1 MSAASLR
8 PEPLAD
14 LELDL
19 ATPADDAGLRR
30 LLRENPMPGNIELAF
45 EREPSAFLAASVE
58 GDPHHIIVA
67 REARSGRVVGMGSR
81 AVREVFVNGA
91 PCRVGYLSQL
101 RLERGH
107 RGRRQLLAGGYALL
121 RALRA
126 ADEAPFD
133 LTSIVADNRAA
144 LRLLSA
150 GLPGLPAYRAL
161 ATFVTLVMAVKRR
174 RSTTS
179 ASLRLERGSRARMED
194 VAACLE
200 LNRRRSQF
208 GPRFSAA
215 DLLSPERSRGLRP
228 EDFQL
233 AVRQGRVVGCLAVW
247 NQAAFKQVV
256 VRGYARSLGYVRPW
270 LNAAAPFIG
279 VPRLPALGEALPHAF
294 VSHVAVDDDDAAVY
308 QALLDGAHADA
319 REGGFS
325 HLLVGFVEGHPFL
338 RLTAHRYSARRYSS
352 ILHAVYWTDGL
363 PGVPKPNGL
372 PGVAKADGNAA
383 LDRLDGRLPH
393 AEVALL

>member
-1 MSAASLR
+1 MSAAPLR
-8 PEPLAD
+8 PEPAAD
-14 LELDL
+14 LELDI

-30 LLRENPMPGNIELAF
+30 LLRENPMPGTIELAL
-45 EREPSAFLAASVE
+45 EREPSVFLAAGVE
-58 GDPHHIIVA
+58 GDPHHLIVA
-67 REARSGRVVGMGSR
+67 RESRTGRVVGMGSR
-81 AVREVFVNGA
+81 AVRDVFLNGV
-91 PCRVGYLSQL
+91 PSRIGYLSQL

-107 RGRRQLLAGGYALL
+107 RGRRQLLAAGYALL
-121 RALRA
+121 RSLRA

-174 RSTTS
+174 RSS
-179 ASLRLERGSRARMED
+179 SSVSLKLERGSRARMED

-200 LNRRRSQF
+200 RNRRRSQF
-208 GPRFSAA
+208 GPRFSAS

-233 AVRQGRVVGCLAVW
+233 ALCEGRMLGCLAVW

-256 VRGYARSLGYVRPW
+256 VRGYAASLASVRPW
-270 LNAAAPFIG
+270 LNVAAPFIG
-279 VPRLPALGEALPHAF
+279 MPRLPALGEALPLAF
-294 VSHVAVDDDDAAVY
+294 VSHVAVDDDDPAVY
-308 QALLDGAHADA
+308 QALLAAAHADA
-319 REGGFS
+319 GERGFS
-325 HLLVGFVEGHPFL
+325 HLLVGFAEGHPFL
-338 RLTAHRYSARRYSS
+338 SLTAHRYSPRRYPSL
-352 ILHAVYWTDGL
+352 LHAVHWTDGR
-363 PGVPKPNGL
+363 PN
-372 PGVAKADGNAA
+372 ANAA
-383 LDRLDGRLPH
+383 LDGLDGRLPH